1 MSKSKN
7 GRCGCRNRIV
17 SSTVQKLQQGCTD
30 VCVTPQ
36 CGSPEVLSLMAPL
49 IYDEI
54 GINLCATFPVGVDLL
69 TTYPTAVC
77 GSLHVLNLVYTYGTD
92 PGTVSVEA
100 ITGRP
105 NCYAVTLSG
114 LTAELAL
121 SLYDDTGRLLDTLY
135 PKAIFLPADTT
146 ADTYDEDMNP
156 SSVVLEIFAPYGVA
170 YAPGTV
176 ATDDPT
182 PIINILGFLD
192 TNNFVRQG
200 LNLYALPKLLNL
212 DLEESEITVGLT
224 LILQSLYFAGYRVAT
239 EGKIL
244 TPKGSLVT
252 PDDSDCMRFV
262 TGDLLNLAIKPLN
275 LGIPSCGDAGKIP
288 CLSGDRCATCVGN
301 HNGDGT
307 VITDTIGAPITPIA
321 PVIPVEP

>member
-1 MSKSKN
+1 MSKMKS
-7 GRCGCRNRIV
+7 GRCGCHNRIV
-17 SSTVQKLQQGCTD
+17 SNTVQKLRQGCTD

-36 CGSPEVLSLMAPL
+36 CGSPEVLSLLSPL

-69 TTYPTAVC
+69 TTYPTATC
-77 GSLHVLNLVYTYGTD
+77 GTLYVLDITFTYGTD

-114 LTAELAL
+114 LTVQLAL
-121 SLYDDTGRLLDTLY
+121 ALYDDAGRLLDTIY
-135 PKAIFLPADTT
+135 PEALFLPANET

-156 SSVVLEIFAPYGVA
+156 TSVTLEIFAPYGVS
-170 YAPGTV
+170 YTPGTGT
-176 ATDDPT
+176 ADPT
-182 PIINILGFLD
+182 PILNILGFFD
-192 TNNFVRQG
+192 TNNNIQQG

-244 TPKGSLVT
+244 TPKGSLVPADET
-252 PDDSDCMRFV
+252 DCMRFV

-275 LGIPSCGDAGKIP
+275 LGIPSCDDPGKHP
-288 CLSGDRCATCVGN
+288 CLPETSCSTCIGN
-301 HNGDGT
+301 VNGGGT
-307 VITDTIGAPITPIA
+307 VITPPAT
-321 PVIPVEP
+321 EP